1 MYSLIENL
9 LKRENDRDNDVKL
22 TKLSKIRFSQLKYYV
37 GQEAYDKDGRI
48 IGIIRRI
55 VAIDGSKALYVE
67 VDVNGCRKKLK
78 ASRTYVLLERVS
90 GVSNVSAASNA
101 LDRTSRASSQVA
113 SLNELM
119 YKLLLIN
126 NSEIEVDMKYARG
139 LMSHETY
146 IKVKKELANKR
157 ECLVKGSLSQI
168 ENVVD
173 FLRTSHEGRELI
185 MALLTYAKIYL
196 FGGDS
201 VSRQS

>member
-1 MYSLIENL
+1 MIENL
-9 LKRENDRDNDVKL
+9 LKKENNRDNDIKL
-22 TKLSKIRFSQLKYYV
+22 TKLSKIRFSQLKHYI

-55 VAIDGSKALYVE
+55 IAIDGSKALYVE
-67 VDVNGCRKKLK
+67 VDVNGSRKKLK
-78 ASRTYVLLERVS
+78 ASRTYVLLERVNS
-90 GVSNVSAASNA
+90 ANNVSTASNA
-101 LDRTSRASSQVA
+101 PGRSSKVA

-119 YKLLLIN
+119 YKLSLIN
-126 NSEIEVDMKYARG
+126 DSEIEVDMKYARG

-146 IKVKKELANKR
+146 IKVKRELANKR

-168 ENVVD
+168 GNVVD
-173 FLRTSHEGRELI
+173 FLRTSHESRELI

-196 FGGDS
+196 FEGDS